1 LLPETYIKGRRV
13 IRQMAFLEKQD
24 AKSSGIAQRVSN
36 NPKSLARVKQAT
48 KDIKAGR
55 VVDLGERVRKE
66 VVARRGYSS
75 MTPEFNA
82 VVPARA
88 ANQKEETVSAYAGAS
103 QPWMDAHRR
112 IITSQKLDER
122 LTSFQPNDEDWFL
135 IDDVLASLID
145 DPWLGELAFYPGQ
158 GGLRIIRI
166 GRFLFIYHFDSTTIR
181 VKDILKADDID
192 A

>member
-36 NPKSLARVKQAT
+36 NPKSLVKQAT

-103 QPWMDAHRR
+103 QP
-112 IITSQKLDER
+112 
-122 LTSFQPNDEDWFL
+122 
-135 IDDVLASLID
+135 
-145 DPWLGELAFYPGQ
+145 
-158 GGLRIIRI
+158 
-166 GRFLFIYHFDSTTIR
+166 
-181 VKDILKADDID
+181 
-192 A
+192 